1 MADQDPYAATAIKP
15 TAKKAKAAAAP
26 AGDPYAATAVQA
38 AAPVVSATFPSS
50 APLPSQEGF
59 LASAAAPFVGAA
71 QGAWHA
77 VTDEPRGMVEKAASW
92 LPGALQIKRAVV
104 DPAIDQGKQ
113 AASEFSQANA
123 ATPWYSMHPSPTAV
137 SHRELALG
145 HGLAAAIPMLGPWA
159 ASVGE
164 KEGEQLGTGNYK
176 GAAGTAV
183 GNAALALAP
192 KAAGKA
198 LAVAP
203 EAAQSIVRRL
213 AGSGPG
219 VASNLVHAVTEDN
232 RQIGLRN
239 ADRVADAQQKWQEKQ
254 TKALADHQAELLRL
268 RQKYAQDVRTAS
280 EKARTGTDA
289 DRAQHQSK
297 QLAVKQAYDQSVRDA
312 RTKFYADSKA
322 AEQANV
328 EAKRKYN
335 QEIGKTAQ
343 QNRETTVAERAKA
356 DQAGKLQ
363 VGGSQLIYGLR
374 QLDKALSDKAGVMF
388 DGVRELVAKSK
399 QPPLPGT
406 ELGTA
411 ARAALAKVTGSS
423 ELPKPFRD
431 ILGKY
436 PESDPE
442 FIDDPTKGVNNLGRV
457 GKDSPYYSVLKNQLG
472 LGGKE
477 APPVTFA
484 DLQGYY
490 SETGAELSKGTLSGD
505 VYAATKE
512 LHNAVGD
519 MMQKMAK
526 DAGPEANK
534 MFWDSRKFYSGYM
547 DTFHEPTGP
556 SGSGSPVAQA
566 LLAKDPLVAVDKFA
580 GDSGDRGV
588 AVLRRYSD
596 SLANLAQDVRQR
608 AQTKVTVPARKSV
621 ADLPTPKTKPLPAG
635 SNLLLPPIQ
644 EPAPVPRASNLPL
657 PPVLPEPEPV
667 PYRAPKLTPTKT
679 ISAEDLQ
686 RANAAAI
693 HARGQGLASRLV
705 GWAAIWPAFRML
717 SELTRTGETSLRPLA
732 VVPVAGAAGMTVEAL
747 LAHPG
752 VMDFLT
758 RASKQQLAR
767 IPPDLQGQMPQIV
780 AAAKVR
786 GVPIS
791 PILAAY
797 AATIQRNQGG
807 RRPAQPPAPSS
818 QPAQMQGAPQ

>member
-1 MADQDPYAATAIKP
+1 
-15 TAKKAKAAAAP
+15 
-26 AGDPYAATAVQA
+26 
-38 AAPVVSATFPSS
+38 
-50 APLPSQEGF
+50 
-59 LASAAAPFVGAA
+59 
-71 QGAWHA
+71 
-77 VTDEPRGMVEKAASW
+77 
-92 LPGALQIKRAVV
+92 
-104 DPAIDQGKQ
+104 
-113 AASEFSQANA
+113 
-123 ATPWYSMHPSPTAV
+123 
-137 SHRELALG
+137 
-145 HGLAAAIPMLGPWA
+145 
-159 ASVGE
+159 
-164 KEGEQLGTGNYK
+164 
-176 GAAGTAV
+176 
-183 GNAALALAP
+183 
-192 KAAGKA
+192 
-198 LAVAP
+198 
-203 EAAQSIVRRL
+203 
-213 AGSGPG
+213 
-219 VASNLVHAVTEDN
+219 
-232 RQIGLRN
+232 
-239 ADRVADAQQKWQEKQ
+239 
-254 TKALADHQAELLRL
+254 
-268 RQKYAQDVRTAS
+268 
-280 EKARTGTDA
+280 
-289 DRAQHQSK
+289 
-297 QLAVKQAYDQSVRDA
+297 
-312 RTKFYADSKA
+312 
-322 AEQANV
+322 
-328 EAKRKYN
+328 
-335 QEIGKTAQ
+335 
-343 QNRETTVAERAKA
+343 
-356 DQAGKLQ
+356 
-363 VGGSQLIYGLR
+363 
-374 QLDKALSDKAGVMF
+374 MF

-635 SNLLLPPIQ
+635 SNLPLPPIQ

-693 HARGQGLASRLV
+693 HARGQGLASRIV

-732 VVPVAGAAGMTVEAL
+732 AVPVAGAAGMTVEAL
-747 LAHPG
+747 LDHPG
-752 VMDFLT
+752 VKDFLT

-767 IPPDLQGQMPQIV
+767 IPLDLQGQMPQIV

-807 RRPAQPPAPSS
+807 KRPAQPPPSSS